1 MNADSPT
8 QNHYI
13 MNDGNGT
20 GHDGSFAIYHNTSG
34 QLGMWIGANGSGYAY
49 GLLTISGG
57 LSGSW
62 MHFVVSVDGSTATVY
77 KNGSSAG
84 TISLT
89 PHSTA
94 GILPLNIGR
103 LGTYNG
109 FYFKGLLDQI
119 RYFNKA
125 ISSTEVTQ
133 LYNETASTIN
143 TLQVLGDTSCV
154 FAYPLQNNAIDLSG
168 TYSGTASNL
177 TFDNP
182 GHLTIN
188 KNGTL
193 ESTVSANPDAGFS
206 IVRNTGTSNYS
217 DTIGHG
223 LSQPPELI
231 IQKGATATTDWYL
244 LVNLNGTGA
253 WDWTKI
259 NSTLAFSA
267 VTQGFTTNST
277 TIDNWGWTNYD
288 MINYCWHSV
297 AGYSKIGTYVGT
309 GGTNNVSVGFT
320 PSWVMI
326 KNTTAAGSFLIYD
339 AARSPYDPRN
349 KSINLTYTSAETTQS
364 TMRVNFNSISDG
376 FTLLGALGAT
386 NQSGVTYLYMAFK

>member
-1 MNADSPT
+1 MKIYVNGSLDSNAYNETTTRPTPT
-8 QNHYI
+8 QNL
-13 MNDGNGT
+13 
-20 GHDGSFAIYHNTSG
+20 A
-34 QLGMWIGANGSGYAY
+34 IGANGSNNTYN
-49 GLLTISGG
+49 
-57 LSGSW
+57 
-62 MHFVVSVDGSTATVY
+62 F
-77 KNGSSAG
+77 NGS
-84 TISLT
+84 INQL
-89 PHSTA
+89 
-94 GILPLNIGR
+94 R
-103 LGTYNG
+103 V
-109 FYFKGLLDQI
+109 
-119 RYFNKA
+119 FNKSL
-125 ISSTEVTQ
+125 SSSEVTT
-133 LYNETASTIN
+133 LYNETASSIN
-143 TLQVLGDTSCV
+143 TLQVLGDTSCI
-154 FAYPLQNNAIDLSG
+154 ATYLLGTNADDLS
-168 TYSGTASNL
+168 TNYNGTASNI
-177 TFDNP
+177 TFNQP
-182 GHLTIN
+182 GHLTRN
-188 KNGTL
+188 TNGTI

-217 DTIGHG
+217 DTVGHG
-223 LSQPPELI
+223 LSQAPELI
-231 IQKGATATTDWYL
+231 IQKGVAASTDWYV

-267 VTQGFTTNST
+267 VTQGFTANST
-277 TIDNWGWTNYD
+277 TINNWGWTNYD

-309 GGTNNVSVGFT
+309 GGTNNVSIGFT

-339 AARSPYDPRN
+339 AARSPYDPRD